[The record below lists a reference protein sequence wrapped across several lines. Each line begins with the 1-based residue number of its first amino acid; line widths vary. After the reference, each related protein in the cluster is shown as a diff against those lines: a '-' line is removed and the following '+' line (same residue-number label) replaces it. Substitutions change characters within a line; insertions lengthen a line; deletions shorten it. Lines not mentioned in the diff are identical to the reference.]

1 MNKYKLSTSSLKL
14 MKECPA
20 CFWWQ
25 VKKGVRRP
33 SGPMSQLPN
42 RVEDQILNRFKEF
55 RAREELPPELS
66 ELNGMK
72 LLKDLKLHD
81 DWKNKGKHYIDE
93 EKGFDLVAK
102 PDDVLENGK
111 KYVILDYK
119 TAGAGA
125 IKCTPEKFE
134 EDIKKYDYNLQA
146 DVYNFVFQ
154 MTGME
159 TEDYAYFLFWFI
171 KEIDSEGRFI
181 FGTKLMKAK
190 VDISNAEKTVND
202 ALEILKLDTA
212 PKSRCPYCLAI
223 ENR

>member
-1 MNKYKLSTSSLKL
+1 MTYKLSVSSLKL

-42 RVEDQILNRFKEF
+42 RVEDQILNRFNEF
-55 RAREELPPELS
+55 RAIGKLPPELK
-66 ELNGMK
+66 ELKGMR
-72 LLKDLKLHD
+72 LLKDLEQHNT
-81 DWKNKGKHYIDE
+81 WKNRGLHYIDE
-93 EKGFDLVAK
+93 ENGFDLVAK
-102 PDDVLENGK
+102 PDDVLENGN

-125 IKCTPEKFE
+125 SKCTIEKFE

-146 DVYNFVFQ
+146 DVYSYVFQ
-154 MTGME
+154 KNRMK

-181 FGTKLMKAK
+181 FDTKLLK
-190 VDISNAEKTVND
+190 VNVDTSNAEKTVNE
-202 ALEILKLDTA
+202 ALDILNQENA
-212 PKSRCPYCLAI
+212 PKSGCPYCLAV